1 MHLSGKEIRFFVCLG
16 LPLIFSLLHHDS
28 DSSFNIEEQNQIK
41 KNFVSKVT
49 VEIKVDSKKEIENT
63 TIIIIIQ

>member
-16 LPLIFSLLHHDS
+16 LLLIFSLHHDS